1 MPKVTVYIRND
12 DYESWRAVGS
22 KTQFISDALN
32 NVAKVDTPIAEP
44 VRLEE
49 PIRLEKPIDVIAN
62 LKKVFPDA
70 RPNCK
75 VHGLPLDDRNRCL
88 TKGCRYA

>member
-32 NVAKVDTPIAEP
+32 NVAKVDTPVGKP
-44 VRLEE
+44 V
-49 PIRLEKPIDVIAN
+49 RLEKPIDVIAN

>member
-32 NVAKVDTPIAEP
+32 NVAKVDTPVSKP
-44 VRLEE
+44 VGK
-49 PIRLEKPIDVIAN
+49 PVRLEKPIDVIAN

-88 TKGCRYA
+88 TKGCKYA

>member
-32 NVAKVDTPIAEP
+32 NVAKVDTPVSKP
-44 VRLEE
+44 V
-49 PIRLEKPIDVIAN
+49 RLEKPIDVIAN

-88 TKGCRYA
+88 TKGCKYA

>member
-1 MPKVTVYIRND
+1 MPKVTVYIRID
-12 DYESWRAVGS
+12 DYESWRAVSS

-32 NVAKVDTPIAEP
+32 NVAKIVTPIAKP
-44 VRLEE
+44 V
-49 PIRLEKPIDVIAN
+49 RLEKPIDVIAN